1 MLFIKKFFNTT
12 VVVFL
17 LLVYLPP
24 TNAEEQQLGAD
35 QAASEQGVSANDS
48 IAAEEL
54 ATEAIDGQV
63 AHDSYRNAWQIGSGA
78 VVEIATSEDIYQR
91 VPVSSLEGQRV
102 VNLDAKSVGKVR
114 DVMLAETGDAVALV
128 VETGGFFGIGAA
140 ESLVPLEDF
149 YFVGE
154 QLVWETRLSKDELKK
169 TEQFDFDENRFSSL
183 LDE

>member
-1 MLFIKKFFNTT
+1 MFFIRKFFNTT
-12 VVVFL
+12 VMVL
-17 LLVYLPP
+17 LVLVYLPS
-24 TNAEEQQLGAD
+24 TNAEEQQPGPD
-35 QAASEQGVSANDS
+35 QAATEEVSANNPV
-48 IAAEEL
+48 ATEEL

-114 DVMLAETGDAVALV
+114 DVLLAETGDAVALI

-154 QLVWETRLSKDELKK
+154 QLVWETRLSKDEVKK
-169 TEQFDFDENRFSSL
+169 TELFDFDANRFSSL
-183 LDE
+183 LDD